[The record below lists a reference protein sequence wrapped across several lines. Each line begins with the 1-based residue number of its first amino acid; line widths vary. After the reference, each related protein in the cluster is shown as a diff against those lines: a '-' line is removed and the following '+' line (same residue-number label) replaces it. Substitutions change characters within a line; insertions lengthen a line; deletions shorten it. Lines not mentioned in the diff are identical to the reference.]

1 MKVAAKPAAN
11 DKAPWGCLK
20 HVAASRGINY
30 SSARYAVKNGLPH
43 AVIGRAIYVKY
54 EDFDCWLERRMER
67 AS

>member
-1 MKVAAKPAAN
+1 VNVVSKPPAS
-11 DKAPWGCLK
+11 DGTPWGCLK

-30 SSARYAVKNGLPH
+30 SSARYAAKNGLPH

-54 EDFDCWLERRMER
+54 EDFDRWLESRLER